1 MILLPK
7 QDELIKVAISTIDMK
22 SEPTEMV
29 ISSVQKKDN
38 ITLKLTNVRTVE
50 RCGIYQFFVIGSDA
64 TFNQLE
70 QDLSQY
76 PYLIEEFI
84 LTGTVTFESITYIN
98 GFINKAPIIQ
108 GTYNYRI
115 GKEVGLMQVGIPT
128 LSKKEYTTN
137 NDNIIYYEG

>member
-7 QDELIKVAISTIDMK
+7 QDELIKVAVSTTDIET
-22 SEPTEMV
+22 EPTEMV

-38 ITLKLTNVRTVE
+38 ISLKLTNVRTVE
-50 RCGIYQFFVIGSDA
+50 RCGIYQFFVIGSYA
-64 TFNQLE
+64 TFHQLE

-76 PYLIEEFI
+76 PYLIEEFF
-84 LTGTVTFESITYIN
+84 LTGTVTFNSITYIN

-128 LSKKEYTTN
+128 LSKKEYTSPSN
-137 NDNIIYYEG
+137 NSIYYEG